1 MRTCIC
7 ALFLLVGSAI
17 ANPPP
22 RTFLDPEGVG
32 HDPFHAHQTH
42 VLIFGRTDCP
52 LTNRYAPELNRIAI
66 EFKDKAVD
74 FWLVYSDRTQQ
85 NEEVLRQIADF
96 HLPGTALLDP
106 TQVLAH
112 RAQATVSPQ
121 AAVFDEVGHL
131 TYSGRIDD
139 RVAEL
144 GKVRATA
151 STHDLEEAIRDT
163 LAHRPVAHPQTRAIG
178 CFLADVQ

>member
-1 MRTCIC
+1 MRICVC
-7 ALFLLVGSAI
+7 ALFFLVSSAI
-17 ANPPP
+17 ANPPASP
-22 RTFLDPEGVG
+22 FLDPQGVE
-32 HDPFHAHQTH
+32 HDPFHARQTH
-42 VLIFGRTDCP
+42 VLIFVRTDCP
-52 LTNRYAPELNRIAI
+52 ITNRYAPELNRIAI
-66 EFKDKAVD
+66 EFKDKRVD

-85 NEEVLRQIADF
+85 HDDVLRQIADF
-96 HLPGTALLDP
+96 HLPGIALLDP
-106 TQVLAH
+106 TQALAH
-112 RAQATVSPQ
+112 RARATVSPQ

-151 STHDLEEAIRDT
+151 STHDLEEAIADT
-163 LAHRPVAHPQTRAIG
+163 LAHLPVAHPQTRAIG

>member
-1 MRTCIC
+1 MRTCLC
-7 ALFLLVGSAI
+7 AVFLLVSSAI
-17 ANPPP
+17 ASSPPV
-22 RTFLDPEGVG
+22 TFLDPQGIQY
-32 HDPFHAHQTH
+32 DPFGTRQAH
-42 VLIFGRTDCP
+42 VLVFVRTDCP
-52 LTNRYAPELNRIAI
+52 ITNRYAPELGRIKT
-66 EFKDKAVD
+66 EFKERPVD
-74 FWLVYSDRTQQ
+74 FWLVYSDRSQQ
-85 NEEVLRQIADF
+85 AAEVLRQIDDF

-106 TQVLAH
+106 TQALAH
-112 RAQATVSPQ
+112 LARATVSPQ
-121 AAVFDEVGHL
+121 AAVFDERGRL

-151 STHDLEEAIRDT
+151 STHDLEKAIADT